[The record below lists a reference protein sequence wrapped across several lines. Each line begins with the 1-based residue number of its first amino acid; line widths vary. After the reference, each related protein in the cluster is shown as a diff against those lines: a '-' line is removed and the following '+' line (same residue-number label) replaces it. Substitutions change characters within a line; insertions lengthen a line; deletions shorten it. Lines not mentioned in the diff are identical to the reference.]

1 MLPNILPFLHSPT
14 GFSNIRPGPNADNPK
29 YPPLHEFS
37 LHLDHDHYYGN

>member
-29 YPPLHEFS
+29 CPLLHEFS
-37 LHLDHDHYYGN
+37 LHLDHDRYYGN